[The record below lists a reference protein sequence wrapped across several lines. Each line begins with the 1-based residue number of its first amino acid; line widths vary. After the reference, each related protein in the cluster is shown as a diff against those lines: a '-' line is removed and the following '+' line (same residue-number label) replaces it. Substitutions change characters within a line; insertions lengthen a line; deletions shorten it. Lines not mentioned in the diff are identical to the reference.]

1 MKTVRVENNCQ
12 LCFLSYL
19 LQQLSDTS
27 AKVPKLGRNI
37 NDVIE
42 SQWNLKNQVVSM
54 LEELTHWKRPD
65 AGKD

>member
-1 MKTVRVENNCQ
+1 MRVENNCQ

-42 SQWNLKNQVVSM
+42 SQWNLKN
-54 LEELTHWKRPD
+54 
-65 AGKD
+65 